1 MAPNG
6 QAIKHLPQKMQR
18 LKSISAMPRS
28 FLRIAPTGHA
38 SSHGTVVFMIAW
50 YGHAEMHLPHLMHL
64 LWSMTDRPPVTV
76 IAFFGQL

>member
-6 QAIKHLPQKMQR
+6 QDMKHFPQKMQR

-50 YGHAEMHLPHLMHL
+50 
-64 LWSMTDRPPVTV
+64 
-76 IAFFGQL
+76 